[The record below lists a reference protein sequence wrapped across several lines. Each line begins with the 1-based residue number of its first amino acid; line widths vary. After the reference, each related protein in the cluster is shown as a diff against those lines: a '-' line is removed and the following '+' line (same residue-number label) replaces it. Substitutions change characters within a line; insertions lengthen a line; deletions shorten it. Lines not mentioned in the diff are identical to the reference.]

1 MSTRRIAV
9 KVCGI
14 TRLED
19 ALCAVEAGA
28 DLLGFIFAPS
38 PRRIEPEAAAR
49 IIAGLPAGVERVGV
63 FVDESAERIREIARI
78 AGLTVAQLHGKE
90 PPEMDHTL
98 GIPVLRAVRVSGTDA
113 GAALDAARIYSAAR
127 LLVEPAVAGKAG
139 GSGSAMDWGI
149 ARAIVAGLADKRV
162 FLAGGLGPHN
172 VREAI
177 EAVRPFGVDASSK
190 LEAGP
195 GRKNPD
201 LVRRFVEAVRSME

>member
-1 MSTRRIAV
+1 VNGHRIAV

-28 DLLGFIFAPS
+28 DLIGFIFAPS
-38 PRRIEPEAAAR
+38 PRRIDAESAAR
-49 IIAGLPAGVERVGV
+49 IIAALPSGVERVGV

-78 AGLTVAQLHGKE
+78 AGLTMVQLHGKE

-113 GAALDAARIYSAAR
+113 AAALPAARAFPSPR
-127 LLVEPAVAGKAG
+127 LLIEPAVAGKAG
-139 GSGSAMDWGI
+139 GSGTAMEWAL
-149 ARAIVAGLADKRV
+149 ARAVVAGLPEKRV

-177 EAVRPFGVDASSK
+177 EAVRPFGVDASSR
-190 LEAGP
+190 LEQGP
-195 GRKNPD
+195 GRKSAD
-201 LVRRFVEAVRSME
+201 LVRRFVEAVRSVE